1 MPWLKARGWY
11 TVLDA
16 VAPTPLCASA
26 AAESHADTSAAREPS
41 LEISPEQPAPDPS
54 AYQSLVTSH
63 THTLSYPTE
72 AEIGHTVF
80 QAHPLNLQ
88 YLTELDTNASPTI
101 RQLPDTVPKN
111 IKSNSLTFL
120 QGGPKKLDHFL
131 KCITFLYKD
140 IGRHSIYQNVQLF
153 ITSKTGILHAAM
165 FKYSLHRVSKTI
177 LH

>member
-1 MPWLKARGWY
+1 M
-11 TVLDA
+11 LDA

-120 QGGPKKLDHFL
+120 CLPDKHHLAS
-131 KCITFLYKD
+131 
-140 IGRHSIYQNVQLF
+140 IGTCL
-153 ITSKTGILHAAM
+153 GD
-165 FKYSLHRVSKTI
+165 TI
-177 LH
+177 AYPVLAEGV